1 MMKSTASSPN
11 LQLVES
17 LIQLIQSLS
26 ADEQSLLLNKLLDEI
41 PYPSAS
47 EIMHL
52 AERGGSFDFWRNE
65 PEIYSFED
73 GEPVTW
79 S

>member
-26 ADEQSLLLNKLLDEI
+26 ADEQSLLLNKLLGEI
-41 PYPSAS
+41 PYPSTS

-52 AERGGSFDFWRNE
+52 AERSGSFDFWQDE
-65 PEIYSFED
+65 PEIYSPED
-73 GEPVTW
+73 GEPVKW